1 MLSMKYLIPLIT
13 SSIFAIFFTGC
24 SNGSSDNDTEV
35 QNAAGTNSW
44 YRPSPLVTWHIQLND
59 VVNTSHQVQLYDI
72 DLFYSSAALIQQ
84 LQAGGIKV
92 ICYFSAGSY
101 EEGRPDSD
109 LFAPADLG
117 KKLSGWPGEKW
128 LDVRSENVRSIMA
141 NRLDLA
147 QSKGCDGVDPD
158 NMDAYAND
166 SGHNLTAS
174 DQLEFNRFIANEAHS
189 RGLAVGLKNDVG
201 QIDALVAYFDFAVN
215 EQCFEYNECSI
226 VEAFIADNK
235 PVLNIEYQQKYIDE
249 ASEFQA
255 LCTDA
260 VNKQFSTLVLPLA
273 LDDSFRLSCH

>member
-1 MLSMKYLIPLIT
+1 MKYSITIFTLIFSTFL
-13 SSIFAIFFTGC
+13 FTGC
-24 SNGSSDNDTEV
+24 SNSSSDNDTEV

-59 VVNTSHQVQLYDI
+59 VVNTSRQVQLYDI
-72 DLFYSSAALIQQ
+72 DLFYSSTALIQQ

-109 LFAPADLG
+109 LFMPADLG
-117 KKLSGWPGEKW
+117 NQLFGWPEEKW
-128 LDVRSENVRSIMA
+128 LDVRSENVRSIMTD
-141 NRLDLA
+141 RLDLA

-166 SGHNLTAS
+166 SGFNLTAS

-201 QIDALVAYFDFAVN
+201 QIDELIAYFDFAVN

-235 PVLNIEYQQKYIDE
+235 PVLNIEYQQKYIDDTLE
-249 ASEFQA
+249 LQA
-255 LCTDA
+255 LCSDA
-260 VNKQFSTLVLPLA
+260 INKQFSTLVLPLA